1 MYPQDKDAKSVAAG
15 QEHARRS
22 KLAQA
27 RLAVNVTR
35 VYGLTYGEF
44 MANQKR
50 WLLSDETDVRKID
63 SVYRNRD
70 AGEARRGLKILDK
83 WWDEKDQT
91 LQEVMN
97 SKGAP
102 EDGEMLEAGV
112 GV

>member
-1 MYPQDKDAKSVAAG
+1 MFPQEKDAKSIAAG

-27 RLAVNVTR
+27 RLAANVTR
-35 VYGLTYGEF
+35 VYGVTYGDF

-83 WWDEKDQT
+83 WWDENDQT
-91 LQEVMN
+91 LQEIMN
-97 SKGAP
+97 SKGAQ
-102 EDGEMLEAGV
+102 ENGEMLEAEV

>member
-1 MYPQDKDAKSVAAG
+1 
-15 QEHARRS
+15 
-22 KLAQA
+22 
-27 RLAVNVTR
+27 
-35 VYGLTYGEF
+35 

-83 WWDEKDQT
+83 WWDENDQT

-97 SKGAP
+97 SKGAQVN
-102 EDGEMLEAGV
+102 GEMLEAEV

>member
-1 MYPQDKDAKSVAAG
+1 MYPQEKDAKSIAAG

-27 RLAVNVTR
+27 RLAANVMR
-35 VYGLTYGEF
+35 VYGVTYGDF

-83 WWDEKDQT
+83 WWDENDQT
-91 LQEVMN
+91 LHEVMN
-97 SKGAP
+97 SKGAQ
-102 EDGEMLEAGV
+102 ENGEMLEAEV